1 MIENI
6 YSCMLTIIDFTDH
19 TLETRI
25 SHESHRHQLATSF
38 LSVFGATCKMY

>member
-6 YSCMLTIIDFTDH
+6 YSCMLTMIASTDI

-25 SHESHRHQLATSF
+25 SHKSHRYQLATSF
-38 LSVFGATCKMY
+38 LSVSGATYKMS